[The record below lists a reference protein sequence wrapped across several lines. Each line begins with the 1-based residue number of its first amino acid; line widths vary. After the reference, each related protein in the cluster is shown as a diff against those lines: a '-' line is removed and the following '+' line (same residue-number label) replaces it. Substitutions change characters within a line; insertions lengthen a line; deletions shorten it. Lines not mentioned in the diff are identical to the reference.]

1 MQAHDIFLYSKNKQ
15 RRLLMNGYQ
24 YKVELYVNH
33 RRTEVIVTASCYSYA
48 KDIAKAQFAGS
59 NVTIIK
65 VTRL

>member
-1 MQAHDIFLYSKNKQ
+1 
-15 RRLLMNGYQ
+15 MNGYQ

-48 KDIAKAQFAGS
+48 KDIAKAQFTGS

-65 VTRL
+65 VTKV